1 MLRLCKR
8 VAQRARLN
16 PKDWHLHKFRSTF
29 ATHCLRKGMDLET
42 LREQLGH
49 RDTESLR
56 RYIKALKSD
65 DRAEKV
71 NEVWREIPPR
81 PLQAKAY

>member
-1 MLRLCKR
+1 
-8 VAQRARLN
+8 
-16 PKDWHLHKFRSTF
+16 
-29 ATHCLRKGMDLET
+29 MDLET

-71 NEVWREIPPR
+71 NEVRRENPAETASSEGILR
-81 PLQAKAY
+81 VEGDHRRTN